1 MQMNVEGALAPSTIN
16 EKQMQP
22 GVDVVETYVMDV
34 IIIKMDLVKT
44 IWT

>member
-1 MQMNVEGALAPSTIN
+1 
-16 EKQMQP
+16 MQP